1 MAQDVK
7 MTEEEKIRIN
17 SVKTSLIQENSNL
30 NSTYSFHGEDHTLGN
45 LLRMVLIKE

>member
-7 MTEEEKIRIN
+7 MTEEDKLKIN
-17 SVKTSLIQENSNL
+17 SVNLLIKKENMDTNA
-30 NSTYSFHGEDHTLGN
+30 TYSFHGEDHTLGN